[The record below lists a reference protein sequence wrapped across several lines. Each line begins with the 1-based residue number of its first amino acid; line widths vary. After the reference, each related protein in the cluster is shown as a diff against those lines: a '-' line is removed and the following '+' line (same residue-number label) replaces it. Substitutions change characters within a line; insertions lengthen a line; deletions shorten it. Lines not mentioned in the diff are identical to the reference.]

1 MANHYY
7 GVTVPEIGIGGA
19 TTITVTKGTSTTSAN
34 VELVVLDGV
43 TGNSKVELVKA
54 LKAITAFIET
64 DDAPS

>member
-43 TGNSKVELVKA
+43 TGNNKVEILKA
-54 LKAITAFIET
+54 LQALEAFITT
-64 DDAPS
+64 DDAPA

>member
-7 GVTVPEIGIGGA
+7 GVTVPEIGVGGA
-19 TTITVTKGTSTTSAN
+19 SAETVTVGTSTTSKN

-54 LKAITAFIET
+54 LKAIIAFIT
-64 DDAPS
+64 TNDAPA